1 MLKAKCSMLNERRG
15 KRMEIK
21 VVDRWGRVVIPVGL
35 RRRFKMKI
43 GTKVTFINNDDGF
56 EVKVVDKKYFDSLAG
71 VLGLK
76 GLHLKSL
83 MEGKNAERML

>member
-21 VVDRWGRVVIPVGL
+21 VVDRWGRVVIPAEL
-35 RRRFKMKI
+35 RMKFKMKA
-43 GTKVTFINNDDGF
+43 GTKVTFINAYDVI
-56 EVKVVDKKYFDSLAG
+56 EVKVVDKKYFDKLAG

-76 GLHLKSL
+76 GKHLRSL
-83 MEGKNAERML
+83 MDGKNVEIEL